1 MIGVG
6 LDGRL
11 GLPFGELRAAA
22 REAERLGF
30 ESLWTPAGGVPDSF
44 HVCGA
49 WLQDTSLRAG
59 ISVVPAARMWTPL
72 GLAAQAATLAQL
84 SSGRFVLGL
93 GTGGY
98 GPGFWASVGL
108 PDRPI
113 AVMREYATQVR
124 GLLAGDWVTA
134 GEVIS
139 RADSGPGAPGWPRSA
154 SLGLA
159 GPETAPV
166 YLAALGP
173 QMLRLAGES
182 ADGVLLN
189 WATPERIAIS
199 RARIDEG
206 AARAGRPPGAVPMTM
221 YIRVCIDD
229 DLAAARLAFGTQVL
243 SYAMGRPGIPQ
254 GAGYR
259 GLFAQMGFDAEL
271 TELEQRREAG
281 AAMPELVAA
290 APDEMLEAVGYYGPP
305 AGAPAA
311 FARLSAGLDETVV
324 RVVTARP
331 GLEPVAEAM
340 GALTPALI
348 RAAGKTALSAG
359 VRARAHAA
367 SEPAGGRDGVVWQH
381 DRLPGPGVR
390 QGGELVAENGVRYRR
405 RAEQGSGM
413 TGHVRNAA
421 PAVAGERMDQDG
433 VARAGHRHTRTGAEQ
448 AQGDGTRDQ
457 GNGSDHHAC
466 HLPAGD

>member
-1 MIGVG
+1 MMIGVG
-6 LDGRL
+6 LDARL
-11 GLPFGELRAAA
+11 GLPFGQLRTAAQ
-22 REAERLGF
+22 EAERLGF

-44 HVCGA
+44 HVCAA
-49 WLQDTSLRAG
+49 WSQDTALRTG

-113 AVMREYATQVR
+113 AVMREYVTAVR
-124 GLLAGDWVTA
+124 GLLAGGQVSV
-134 GEVIS
+134 GEIIAREGTGS
-139 RADSGPGAPGWPRSA
+139 GAPGWPQSA
-154 SLGLA
+154 SLGLPDPA
-159 GPETAPV
+159 PAPV

-182 ADGVLLN
+182 ADGALLN
-189 WATPERIAIS
+189 WATPDRIAVS

-206 AARAGRPPGAVPMTM
+206 AARAGRDPGSVPMTM

-229 DLAAARLAFGTQVL
+229 DVAAARQAFGRQVL
-243 SYAMGRPGIPQ
+243 GYAMAPPGTPP

-271 TELEQRREAG
+271 SELERRRDGGTSIAD
-281 AAMPELVAA
+281 LVDA
-290 APDEMLEAVGYYGPP
+290 APDEMLQAVGYYGP
-305 AGAPAA
+305 ADLAPAA

-324 RVVTARP
+324 RIVAARP
-331 GLEPVAEAM
+331 GLEPVVHAM

-348 RAAGKTALSAG
+348 RSAG
-359 VRARAHAA
+359 
-367 SEPAGGRDGVVWQH
+367 AG
-381 DRLPGPGVR
+381 
-390 QGGELVAENGVRYRR
+390 
-405 RAEQGSGM
+405 
-413 TGHVRNAA
+413 
-421 PAVAGERMDQDG
+421 
-433 VARAGHRHTRTGAEQ
+433 
-448 AQGDGTRDQ
+448 
-457 GNGSDHHAC
+457 
-466 HLPAGD
+466 